1 MKNKLNPP
9 SRLSF
14 KQYNKKV
21 SIGFENS
28 DIDMEEFFE
37 SCKLL
42 ALAVGYHQKTV
53 SEYFEE

>member
-1 MKNKLNPP
+1 MKLNPP

-53 SEYFEE
+53 SEYFKE